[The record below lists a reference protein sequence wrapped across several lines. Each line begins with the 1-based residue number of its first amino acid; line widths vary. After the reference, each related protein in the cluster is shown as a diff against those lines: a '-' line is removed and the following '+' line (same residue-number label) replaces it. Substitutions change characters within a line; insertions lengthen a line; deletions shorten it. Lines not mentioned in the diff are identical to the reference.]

1 MHYFK
6 YNIGDFDRETR
17 HLTRVERSIYRDLL
31 DLYYSTE
38 TQIVLDVT
46 AVCRLVLARTDEER
60 TAVDQVLNEFFTKT
74 PTGWYQ
80 SRCEREISE
89 YRAYQSQK
97 AIAGKASAAAKLAK
111 KEQALNGASTV
122 VEHTNNGVSTK
133 QKPETRNHEPLDQKL
148 SSLRSDSESPEGDP
162 KRERLDPI
170 VERVLEAYH
179 GILPKCLRVAVVNP
193 KRKKRI
199 VAADK
204 LARSVCKGQGWEYD
218 TAVFWGEY
226 FRDCSRDAWMRGE
239 VPNPNNPNWKQNIDV
254 LLAEDRFAGIM
265 DRALESMRDGA

>member
-38 TQIVLDVT
+38 TQIALDVT

-80 SRCEREISE
+80 SRCEREIAE

-97 AIAGKASAAAKLAK
+97 AIAGKASAAAKQAK
-111 KEQALNGASTV
+111 KEQALNVASTA
-122 VEHTNNGVSTK
+122 VEQTNNGVSTK
-133 QKPETRNHEPLDQKL
+133 QKPETRNHETETKKEKGASPNGSRLPTDWAASPEQL
-148 SSLRSDSESPEGDP
+148 AWARAERSDIDP
-162 KRERLDPI
+162 ARE
-170 VERVLEAYH
+170 
-179 GILPKCLRVAVVNP
+179 
-193 KRKKRI
+193 
-199 VAADK
+199 AA
-204 LARSVCKGQGWEYD
+204 S
-218 TAVFWGEY
+218 
-226 FRDCSRDAWMRGE
+226 FRDYWHGVAGAKGRKADWEATWRNWIRNSRGSG
-239 VPNPNNPNWKQNIDV
+239 PP
-254 LLAEDRFAGIM
+254 
-265 DRALESMRDGA
+265 RAPGSAPYQPLPELKI

>member
-80 SRCEREISE
+80 SRCEREIAE

-97 AIAGKASAAAKLAK
+97 AIAGKASAAAKMAK
-111 KEQALNGASTV
+111 KEQALNGSSTA
-122 VEHTNNGVSTK
+122 VEQTNNGVSTK
-133 QKPETRNHEPLDQKL
+133 QKPENINHKTVEAKDSCAPPDGEAPPSGPQK
-148 SSLRSDSESPEGDP
+148 S
-162 KRERLDPI
+162 DPI
-170 VERVLEAYH
+170 PYQSIANLYNGVMS
-179 GILPKCLRVAVVNP
+179 GLPKVRDMTP
-193 KRKKRI
+193 KRKTLIRSAWSASKARQDLRFW
-199 VAADK
+199 AAYFD
-204 LARSVCKGQGWEYD
+204 VCAGEPFLNGAGPYREPHANWRPDFDYLLKSD
-218 TAVFWGEY
+218 VVTRVFE
-226 FRDCSRDAWMRGE
+226 RAMDAMERT
-239 VPNPNNPNWKQNIDV
+239 V
-254 LLAEDRFAGIM
+254 
-265 DRALESMRDGA
+265 